1 MVSMTD
7 QQKWLSLSETLKSF
21 SVVKFWYIRMLTS
34 NWAAFSGKDQLRYTC
49 FISVF
54 CRYHTLIQL
63 RSQRSCNILLRMFFL
78 LAMIKVSLVCWHRLL
93 RWELAIVVVCLVSS
107 AILCSDV
114 QCICQ
119 WNWIRRII
127 QKCLEMGV
135 YFVSHA
141 SVVTIQNAVVVGTD
155 KTEDSISFLIK
166 MFFSFLL
173 STEGIW
179 GYGLQCL
186 IATEE

>member
-1 MVSMTD
+1 
-7 QQKWLSLSETLKSF
+7 
-21 SVVKFWYIRMLTS
+21 
-34 NWAAFSGKDQLRYTC
+34 
-49 FISVF
+49 
-54 CRYHTLIQL
+54 
-63 RSQRSCNILLRMFFL
+63 
-78 LAMIKVSLVCWHRLL
+78 
-93 RWELAIVVVCLVSS
+93 
-107 AILCSDV
+107 
-114 QCICQ
+114 
-119 WNWIRRII
+119 
-127 QKCLEMGV
+127 MGV